1 MRVLEPWPAGGHACA
16 TPPLRR
22 VTLNADAAELQRR
35 DQRRLEKSNGPVM
48 RNCTGIVAPGGEARG
63 GDAKPWRCN
72 GSVSWAFVA
81 FLMKKTCIS

>member
-1 MRVLEPWPAGGHACA
+1 
-16 TPPLRR
+16 
-22 VTLNADAAELQRR
+22 
-35 DQRRLEKSNGPVM
+35 M

>member
-1 MRVLEPWPAGGHACA
+1 MAGKRASVCD
-16 TPPLRR
+16 T
-22 VTLNADAAELQRR
+22 AAAARNVECGCRGTTELQRR

-72 GSVSWAFVA
+72 GSVSWASVA
-81 FLMKKTCIS
+81 FLQGKTCIS